1 MNLKLTKKHKVVFS
15 WMDFNTIM
23 QNDHV
28 TSVFN
33 KLFPFVR
40 ESCKEN
46 NVFHSVDI
54 AYDSAQKTFSQSQRE
69 EFYLLRGDPSE
80 KKNFLIYTLN
90 WKDVV
95 TSISR
100 NYFYLKNYQKGNKFC
115 FSIIISPGNR
125 ITFKNGYY
133 YQWHVKWSCR
143 TKT

>member
-1 MNLKLTKKHKVVFS
+1 
-15 WMDFNTIM
+15 MDFNTIM
-23 QNDHV
+23 QNESV

-33 KLFPFVR
+33 KLFPSVR

-54 AYDSAQKTFSQSQRE
+54 AYDSVQKTFSQSQRE

-100 NYFYLKNYQKGNKFC
+100 NYFYLKNYQKGNKF
-115 FSIIISPGNR
+115 FLNSNFPR
-125 ITFKNGYY
+125 KLDHF
-133 YQWHVKWSCR
+133 
-143 TKT
+143 

>member
-23 QNDHV
+23 QSDHV

-33 KLFPFVR
+33 KLFPFVK

-46 NVFHSVDI
+46 NVFRSVDI

-80 KKNFLIYTLN
+80 KKNFLIYNLN
-90 WKDVV
+90 WKDIII
-95 TSISR
+95 SISR
-100 NYFYLKNYQKGNKFC
+100 NYFYLKNYQEGNKC
-115 FSIIISPGNR
+115 FFINNFPR
-125 ITFKNGYY
+125 KLDHF
-133 YQWHVKWSCR
+133 
-143 TKT
+143 